1 MESKK
6 YTYHYPRP
14 ALGTDILLFCKK
26 NNENQLLLIQRKKE
40 PFANFWAFPGG
51 FVEEG
56 ESCEEAAS
64 RELWE
69 ETGIKIQPNTLKQ
82 LHAFSKP
89 NRDPRGWV
97 ITVAY
102 WSYINS
108 DISLLAGD
116 DAKNVAWFSLHNLP
130 PLAFDHQ
137 DILNKALD
145 LLPI

>member
-1 MESKK
+1 MKNKTYS
-6 YTYHYPRP
+6 YHYPRP
-14 ALGTDILLFCKK
+14 ALGTDILLICKK
-26 NNENQLLLIQRKKE
+26 NNENHLLLIQRKKE

-56 ESCEEAAS
+56 ESCEEAAA

-69 ETGIKIQPNTLKQ
+69 ETGIKIESATLKQ
-82 LHAFSKP
+82 LHTFSTP

-97 ITVAY
+97 VTVAF
-102 WSYINS
+102 WSFVNA
-108 DISLLAGD
+108 DIALIAGD
-116 DAKNVAWFSLHNLP
+116 DAQKVGWFPLHNLP